1 MDGAGTGTRANR
13 NGNRLP
19 NLGTV
24 RAITSSWC
32 GLSTDTGTVYRYRW
46 AWFTS
51 RALVTGG
58 TRVRATLGVCQ
69 VDSCTLLGALL
80 PRGPAHWQIRHQG
93 THLAQFVDASS
104 LAADPQT
111 ARPRH
116 SSVAADSL
124 YADDLL
130 GWTEAVGTTRVHR
143 AGTLFFTGCVAFRA
157 QALSTGKSTDFSG
170 SNS

>member
-1 MDGAGTGTRANR
+1 MLDRRLFANFDWVLLSIVLMLCAVGIVAMYSATMGSPQLGR
-13 NGNRLP
+13 FLP
-19 NLGTV
+19 RQVIWMGLGLALALTATMIDY
-24 RAITSSWC
+24 RIWAQFGPSSWC

-69 VDSCTLLGALL
+69 IDSCALLGALL
-80 PRGPAHWQIRHQG
+80 PRGPAHRQIRHQG

-111 ARPRH
+111 A
-116 SSVAADSL
+116 
-124 YADDLL
+124 
-130 GWTEAVGTTRVHR
+130 
-143 AGTLFFTGCVAFRA
+143 
-157 QALSTGKSTDFSG
+157 
-170 SNS
+170 